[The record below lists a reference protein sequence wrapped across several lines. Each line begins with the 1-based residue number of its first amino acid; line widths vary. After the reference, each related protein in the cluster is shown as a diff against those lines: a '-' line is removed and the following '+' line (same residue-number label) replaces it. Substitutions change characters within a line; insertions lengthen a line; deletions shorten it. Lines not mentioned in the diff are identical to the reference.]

1 MVQFDQLKLVC
12 ITGYFIN
19 FSEEDIAEF
28 RKSVI
33 SHSHCDFREKSLC
46 INIYRMVCI
55 RKAKIS
61 GKNNYGCC

>member
-12 ITGYFIN
+12 ITGYLIH

-33 SHSHCDFREKSLC
+33 SHSH
-46 INIYRMVCI
+46 NIAILGRSPYSAWFVS
-55 RKAKIS
+55 AKPKYQGRIICLLL
-61 GKNNYGCC
+61 K